1 MNSAEIANNLIDRA
15 RNLREFTIEFYVNRP
30 ILFDGAVPFDI
41 SINQSFVS
49 CKVLAT
55 SEEEARQFVD
65 SWLKDRI

>member
-1 MNSAEIANNLIDRA
+1 MNSVEIANNLIDRA

-30 ILFDGAVPFDI
+30 ILFDGVVPFDI

-49 CKVLAT
+49 CRVLAT

-65 SWLKDRI
+65 TWLKDRL

>member
-55 SEEEARQFVD
+55 SEEEARHFVD

>member
-1 MNSAEIANNLIDRA
+1 MNSVEIANNLIDRA
-15 RNLREFTIEFYVNRP
+15 RKMREYKIEFYINRP

-49 CKVLAT
+49 CRVLAT

-65 SWLKDRI
+65 TWLKDRI